1 MKDKLARLTKKGW
14 YGIDLETFNKIAERG
29 DNTMVS
35 IKSKRYRLE
44 AIEKAY
50 DSVANELNSTLA
62 MWDIEKDELRY
73 RTIEELDEDEQIKY
87 RAYQDFL
94 KELEKLA

>member
-1 MKDKLARLTKKGW
+1 
-14 YGIDLETFNKIAERG
+14 
-29 DNTMVS
+29 MVS

-50 DSVANELNSTLA
+50 DAVSNEVNSTLA
-62 MWDIEKDELRY
+62 TWDIEKDELRY

-87 RAYQDFL
+87 KAYQDFL